1 MKVLGLDYGD
11 VRIGVAISDS
21 LGWTSSGLTTIS
33 RKNPIDLS
41 TSISQIV
48 EIVSEYQV
56 GIVVLG
62 YPKNMDNTEGENCEK
77 VLYFKKKLE
86 KALGGVPVE
95 LYDERLTSSRAS
107 KIFVELDSPK
117 PKSKGDIDKMA
128 AAIILQDY
136 LDLKSKEKKMEFDER
151 NFDEEFDM
159 EDVIEMETIV
169 MTDEDGNEAE
179 YIIIDEFEHKET
191 SYLIMVKAENAED
204 DEAEAAIFKQVS
216 AGEDE
221 FVYEEISEDEYNELE
236 DMLKAR
242 MAEFDI
248 DIQ

>member
-1 MKVLGLDYGD
+1 MRVLGLDYGD
-11 VRIGVAISDS
+11 VRIGVAISDP
-21 LGWTSSGLTTIS
+21 LGITSRGLATIT

-41 TSISQIV
+41 VSVAQIK
-48 EIVSEYQV
+48 EIVNEHHV
-56 GIVVLG
+56 GLIVLG
-62 YPKNMDNTEGENCEK
+62 YPKNMNNTEGENCKK
-77 VLYFKKKLE
+77 VLGFKKKLE
-86 KALGGVPVE
+86 QTLPGIPIK
-95 LYDERLTSSRAS
+95 LYDERLTTSRAS
-107 KIFVELDSPK
+107 QIFAETDLSRAK
-117 PKSKGDIDKMA
+117 HKSNIDKMA

-136 LDLKSKEKKMEFDER
+136 LDLNKEKSMEFDER

-159 EDVIEMETIV
+159 EEAELETIV

-179 YIIIDEFEHKET
+179 YIIIDEFVHNLT
-191 SYLIMVKAENAED
+191 NYLIMVKAEDADE

-216 AGEDE
+216 AGEE
-221 FVYEEISEDEYNELE
+221 EYVYEEISEEEYNELE

>member
-1 MKVLGLDYGD
+1 MRALGLDYGD
-11 VRIGVAISDS
+11 ARIGVAISDP
-21 LGWTSSGLTTIS
+21 LGWTASGLTTIA

-41 TSISQIV
+41 TSISQIA

-56 GIVVLG
+56 GLVVLG
-62 YPKNMDNTEGENCEK
+62 YPKNMDGTEGENCKK

-86 KALGGVPVE
+86 RALGSTPIE
-95 LYDERLTSSRAS
+95 LYDERLTSKRANI
-107 KIFVELDSPK
+107 IFAETNSPR
-117 PKSKGDIDKMA
+117 PKNKGDVDKMA

-136 LDLKSKEKKMEFDER
+136 LDLKSKEKKMDFDER

-159 EDVIEMETIV
+159 EEVIEMETII
-169 MTDEDGNEAE
+169 MTDEDGNEVE
-179 YIIIDEFEHKET
+179 YIIIDEFEHNQT

-216 AGEDE
+216 ANEEE
-221 FVYEEISEDEYNELE
+221 FVLEEISEEEYNELE
-236 DMLKAR
+236 EMLKAR

>member
-1 MKVLGLDYGD
+1 MRVMGLDYGD
-11 VRIGVAISDS
+11 VRIGVAISDP
-21 LGWTSSGLTTIS
+21 LGWTSSGLTAIS
-33 RKNPIDLS
+33 RKNPIDIS

-48 EIVSEYQV
+48 ELVSEHKV
-56 GIVVLG
+56 GLVVLG
-62 YPKNMDNTEGENCEK
+62 YPKNMDNTEGENCKK
-77 VLYFKKKLE
+77 VMYFKKKLE
-86 KALGGVPVE
+86 VALPNIPIE
-95 LYDERLTSSRAS
+95 LYDERLTSSRAA
-107 KIFVELDSPK
+107 KIFIETDSLRNK
-117 PKSKGDIDKMA
+117 RKGDIDKLA

-136 LDLKSKEKKMEFDER
+136 LDLKQKEKKMEFDER

-159 EDVIEMETIV
+159 EEVIDMETII

-179 YIIIDEFEHKET
+179 YIIIDEFEHNQT

-204 DEAEAAIFKQVS
+204 DEAEAAIFKQVA
-216 AGEDE
+216 AGEEE